1 MFFARYGTGSD
12 CHIFSTGTEMVSAH
26 ESKSTYEPV
35 AVNTIQSVQ
44 ESDISETVTVIP
56 MVAEEVSVEPEEE
69 LAEPLATQ
77 EEIELLA
84 LCVMAEAEGE
94 CEYGQRLVIDVVLNR
109 VDDPHFPDTIYDV
122 IYQKNQFAGMYGDR
136 ITRCYVKD
144 ELVQLVK
151 EELENRTNEDVVFFR
166 TGHYHSY
173 GVPMFQVGAHYF
185 RVTIKGGVHYEEL
198 SKGIAVLCSGDHV
211 GTVSGRRDHYSF
223 VREAVSMEGFA
234 NLVSMLD
241 YAVNTRRKRHIT
253 GGLLISAA
261 LLLGGLAITVISVHD
276 EEDNYDE

>member
-1 MFFARYGTGSD
+1 MKKLICSLLVMVLVLTATS
-12 CHIFSTGTEMVSAH
+12 FSTGTEMVFAH
-26 ESKSTYEPV
+26 ESKGTYEPV

-144 ELVQLVK
+144 ELVQLVE
-151 EELENRTNEDVVFFR
+151 EELENRTNEEVVFFR

-185 RVTIKGGVHYEEL
+185 
-198 SKGIAVLCSGDHV
+198 SS
-211 GTVSGRRDHYSF
+211 
-223 VREAVSMEGFA
+223 
-234 NLVSMLD
+234 
-241 YAVNTRRKRHIT
+241 
-253 GGLLISAA
+253 
-261 LLLGGLAITVISVHD
+261 
-276 EEDNYDE
+276 YD

>member
-1 MFFARYGTGSD
+1 MKKLRCSLLVMVLVLTATS
-12 CHIFSTGTEMVSAH
+12 FSTGTEMPSAP
-26 ESKSTYEPV
+26 EPVDTYEPV
-35 AVNTIQSVQ
+35 AINSVQ
-44 ESDISETVTVIP
+44 LDRLNDISEAVTVTP
-56 MVAEEVSVEPEEE
+56 MVAKEVVAVLEEE
-69 LAEPLATQ
+69 PAEPLATR

-144 ELVQLVK
+144 ELVQLVE

-173 GVPMFQVGAHYF
+173 GVPVLQVGAHYF
-185 RVTIKGGVHYEEL
+185 
-198 SKGIAVLCSGDHV
+198 SS
-211 GTVSGRRDHYSF
+211 
-223 VREAVSMEGFA
+223 
-234 NLVSMLD
+234 
-241 YAVNTRRKRHIT
+241 
-253 GGLLISAA
+253 
-261 LLLGGLAITVISVHD
+261 
-276 EEDNYDE
+276 YD

>member
-1 MFFARYGTGSD
+1 MKKLICSLLVMVLVLTATS
-12 CHIFSTGTEMVSAH
+12 FSTGTEMVSAH

-35 AVNTIQSVQ
+35 AVNTIHSVQ

-185 RVTIKGGVHYEEL
+185 
-198 SKGIAVLCSGDHV
+198 SS
-211 GTVSGRRDHYSF
+211 
-223 VREAVSMEGFA
+223 
-234 NLVSMLD
+234 
-241 YAVNTRRKRHIT
+241 
-253 GGLLISAA
+253 
-261 LLLGGLAITVISVHD
+261 
-276 EEDNYDE
+276 YD

>member
-1 MFFARYGTGSD
+1 MKKLICSLLVMVLVLTATS
-12 CHIFSTGTEMVSAH
+12 FSTGTEMVSAH

-56 MVAEEVSVEPEEE
+56 MVAEEVSAEPEEE

-185 RVTIKGGVHYEEL
+185 
-198 SKGIAVLCSGDHV
+198 SS
-211 GTVSGRRDHYSF
+211 
-223 VREAVSMEGFA
+223 
-234 NLVSMLD
+234 
-241 YAVNTRRKRHIT
+241 
-253 GGLLISAA
+253 
-261 LLLGGLAITVISVHD
+261 
-276 EEDNYDE
+276 YD

>member
-1 MFFARYGTGSD
+1 MKKLICSLLVMVLVLTATS
-12 CHIFSTGTEMVSAH
+12 FSTGTEMVSAH

-35 AVNTIQSVQ
+35 AVNTIHSVQ

-173 GVPMFQVGAHYF
+173 GVPMFQVGVHYF
-185 RVTIKGGVHYEEL
+185 
-198 SKGIAVLCSGDHV
+198 SS
-211 GTVSGRRDHYSF
+211 
-223 VREAVSMEGFA
+223 
-234 NLVSMLD
+234 
-241 YAVNTRRKRHIT
+241 
-253 GGLLISAA
+253 
-261 LLLGGLAITVISVHD
+261 
-276 EEDNYDE
+276 YD

>member
-1 MFFARYGTGSD
+1 MKKLICSLLVMVLVLTATS
-12 CHIFSTGTEMVSAH
+12 FSTGTEMVSAH
-26 ESKSTYEPV
+26 ESKGTYEPV

-185 RVTIKGGVHYEEL
+185 
-198 SKGIAVLCSGDHV
+198 SS
-211 GTVSGRRDHYSF
+211 
-223 VREAVSMEGFA
+223 
-234 NLVSMLD
+234 
-241 YAVNTRRKRHIT
+241 
-253 GGLLISAA
+253 
-261 LLLGGLAITVISVHD
+261 
-276 EEDNYDE
+276 YD

>member
-1 MFFARYGTGSD
+1 MKKLICSLLVMVLVLTATS
-12 CHIFSTGTEMVSAH
+12 FSTGTEMVSTH

-185 RVTIKGGVHYEEL
+185 
-198 SKGIAVLCSGDHV
+198 SS
-211 GTVSGRRDHYSF
+211 
-223 VREAVSMEGFA
+223 
-234 NLVSMLD
+234 
-241 YAVNTRRKRHIT
+241 
-253 GGLLISAA
+253 
-261 LLLGGLAITVISVHD
+261 
-276 EEDNYDE
+276 YD

>member
-1 MFFARYGTGSD
+1 MKKLICSLFAVVLILTGAS
-12 CHIFSTGTEMVSAH
+12 FSNKTEMTSAH
-26 ESKSTYEPV
+26 QAEVTYEPV
-35 AVNTIQSVQ
+35 TANTIQLNKRLN
-44 ESDISETVTVIP
+44 DISEVVSAAP
-56 MVAEEVSVEPEEE
+56 MVAEEVVVLDEEP
-69 LAEPLATQ
+69 AEPLATR

-144 ELVQLVK
+144 ELVQLVE

-173 GVPMFQVGAHYF
+173 GVPALQVGAHYF
-185 RVTIKGGVHYEEL
+185 
-198 SKGIAVLCSGDHV
+198 SS
-211 GTVSGRRDHYSF
+211 
-223 VREAVSMEGFA
+223 
-234 NLVSMLD
+234 
-241 YAVNTRRKRHIT
+241 
-253 GGLLISAA
+253 
-261 LLLGGLAITVISVHD
+261 
-276 EEDNYDE
+276 YD